1 MPVSSGQQTVT
12 WDEVYNSW
20 TSFHSYVPEWME
32 RLGTNFFTFK
42 NGELY
47 IHDENSSRTNFYG
60 TSYGCLVKYSSNQEP
75 SDIKVFKT
83 VGLETNSD
91 NWYSVLSS
99 ELETGQIG
107 SSSNYL
113 FEDKE
118 GIRYSHIRRTSGDAN
133 NYNKLSILGLG
144 ELQAIDSSTFSF
156 TNNIPNQVSA
166 NNADGVGGDKLW
178 FLSSGSNNEIGVVDS
193 IDGTDITVASITNT
207 PSVGDFCYIVKDS
220 EVESYGLRGYHATI
234 TLLNDST
241 GFVELY
247 GANSE
252 AFKSYM

>member
-1 MPVSSGQQTVT
+1 MSVEAGRQTVT

-75 SDIKVFKT
+75 SDVKVFKT
-83 VGLETNSD
+83 IGLETNSD
-91 NWYSVLSS
+91 SWYATMSS
-99 ELETGQIG
+99 ELESGQIG

-118 GIRYSHIRRTSGDAN
+118 GIRYSYIRRTSGDAN
-133 NYNKLSILGLG
+133 NYNKLSVLGLG
-144 ELQAIDSSTFSF
+144 ELQTISSSTFGF

-166 NNADGVGGDKLW
+166 NNSDNVGGDRLW
-178 FLSSGSNNEIGVVDS
+178 YLSGGSTNEVGVVDS
-193 IDGTDITVASITNT
+193 IDGTDITVASVINT
-207 PSVGDFCYIVKDS
+207 PSVNDFCYIVKDS